1 MRKKLL
7 ALLMCATMVL
17 GTAVTSSAAT
27 LVEADYKAADTIID
41 QYYLFAG
48 EFNNGKFGTETWTEA
63 TFVSNYER
71 VGGAV
76 AQYKYAFKTNKTDGD
91 YVDYVKVNAKN
102 VPYVNV
108 SGKGKAT
115 ATVDSNSVTNLR
127 QVVLSATDYAA
138 VAAGDTVLVKA
149 NDGAQ
154 DHYFYISDADN
165 YTVNDTNVYNSTLAV
180 KADSKVTNASV
191 STGDAVIKIT
201 SNADRKVLTV
211 KEYNPNDKTSIS
223 EYVPDKQAKL
233 QDDFGVDVDGYIPL
247 AASGEDAKVVKLYTT
262 VSKDYYVAVSDAKSD
277 KVDIANAFHEGLIS
291 KDAVAVHFDFYKLD
305 TAAVPVLAYTAGPA
319 NQSTMQKLR
328 YCVASREET
337 PVSLTTDWLSRTNL
351 KSASGVSAYIL
362 DEFVPSTANTFT
374 RVGSLVKVADV
385 ADGKFTADYVISGT
399 YIFDVAA
406 AADNAGQA
414 DSDTAATTGDK
425 APKTGDVAP
434 IAALAV
440 VMMGAFGAMV
450 VASKKRA

>member
-41 QYYLFAG
+41 QYNFFAG

-127 QVVLSATDYAA
+127 QVILSDDDYAA
-138 VAAGDTVLVKA
+138 VADKKTVLVKA

-154 DHYFYISDADN
+154 DHYFYISAAGD

-180 KADSKVTNASV
+180 KASSVVTNVSV
-191 STGDAVIKIT
+191 TTGDAVIKIK
-201 SNADRKVLTV
+201 SNGDRKVLTV
-211 KEYNPNDKTSIS
+211 KEYNPKDKTSIS
-223 EYVPDKQAKL
+223 EYVPENQTKL
-233 QDDFGVDVDGYIPL
+233 QDSFGVDVDGYIPL
-247 AASGEDAKVVKLYTT
+247 ASDEDVVKLYTT

>member
-7 ALLMCATMVL
+7 ALVMCATMVL

-41 QYYLFAG
+41 QYEFFAG

-71 VGGAV
+71 LGGAV
-76 AQYKYAFKTNKTDGD
+76 AQYKYAFKTNALPGIGD

-108 SGKGKAT
+108 SGKGTAT
-115 ATVDSNSVTNLR
+115 ASVDSTSVTNLR

-138 VAAGDTVLVKA
+138 VATGDTVLVKA

-211 KEYNPNDKTSIS
+211 KEYNPKDKTSIS
-223 EYVPDKQAKL
+223 EYVPDGQTKL
-233 QDDFGVDVDGYIPL
+233 QNSFGVDVDGYIPL
-247 AASGEDAKVVKLYTT
+247 AASGEDANVVKLYTT
-262 VSKDYYVAVSDAKSD
+262 VSKDYYVAVSKASAD

-291 KDAVAVHFDFYKLD
+291 KDAVAVHFDFYKLN
-305 TAAVPVLAYTAGPA
+305 TAAVPVLSYGNNA
-319 NQSTMQKLR
+319 NQSTMQELR
-328 YCVASREET
+328 YCRASREET
-337 PVSLTTDWLSRTNL
+337 PVTLTTDWLSRTNL

-362 DEFVPSTANTFT
+362 DEFVPSIANTFT
-374 RVGSLVKVADV
+374 RIGSLVKVADV

-414 DSDTAATTGDK
+414 DADKTTDSTSS
-425 APKTGDVAP
+425 PKTGDVAP